1 MNLLPPFIIFLFKNI
16 KMDRKNRYNQKR
28 YSPFNHECVI
38 MEILLIFGEK
48 VKSSYKEKAIKL
60 ANECNCIIENESIK
74 VPFKEINQNLIKLIS
89 MCSHWT
95 TSKLYVD
102 NKEYEISGVSTILN
116 CSMMSRCTGI
126 CEINRTRNR
135 YDYPSIIR
143 EFFRINGSL
152 SNFNRYDILEDHLR
166 LLDFLQK
173 MDENTYNIK
182 KEELINKIIEDSE
195 IPFKFCSITTKDGVI
210 RKINSLPEK
219 IKVINEEKN
228 GKRNFTF
235 DISDLIETD
244 ESEKERLEKEAKIM
258 APIFAQEIAKELKKL
273 MIEINESSKNKEKN

>member
-1 MNLLPPFIIFLFKNI
+1 
-16 KMDRKNRYNQKR
+16 MDRKNRYNQKR